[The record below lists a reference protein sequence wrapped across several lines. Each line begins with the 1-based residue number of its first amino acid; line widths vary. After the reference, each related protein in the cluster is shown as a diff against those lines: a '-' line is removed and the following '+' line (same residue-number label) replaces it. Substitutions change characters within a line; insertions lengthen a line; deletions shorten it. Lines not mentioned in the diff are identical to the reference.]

1 MIRVQACLDQLLT
14 GYDYSTKV
22 CHMLL
27 VMDFWYQS
35 VVVSHVRYMTQS

>member
-1 MIRVQACLDQLLT
+1 MIEVQACLDRLLT
-14 GYDYSTKV
+14 GNDYSTKV

-35 VVVSHVRYMTQS
+35 VVVSHVHYMTQS